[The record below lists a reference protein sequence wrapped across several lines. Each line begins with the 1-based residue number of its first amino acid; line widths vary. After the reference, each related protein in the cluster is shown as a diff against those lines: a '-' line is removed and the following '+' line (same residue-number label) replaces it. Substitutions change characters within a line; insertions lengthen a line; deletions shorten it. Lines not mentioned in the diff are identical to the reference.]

1 VARFPR
7 YDIILA
13 MEDPANAGILTYFES
28 RPGTVAGVNVSRA
41 PNSVPQPSLTL
52 GTHPDLVERLWD
64 TLTALLPEAC
74 QWVVYGRPA
83 LVHPGTGVIFG
94 FAQGTHAYALRL
106 PQPERDEAVAAG
118 AKAQYV
124 YPSATLDLSAAG
136 DEWLFGCWHPD
147 EPRWCLA
154 AYEAAGRLC

>member
-1 VARFPR
+1 MAKFPS

-13 MEDPANAGILTYFES
+13 IDDPSNAGILAFFES
-28 RPGTVAGVNVSRA
+28 RPGAVADVHVSRA
-41 PNSVPQPSLTL
+41 PDSVPQPYLTL

-64 TLTALLPEAC
+64 RLTSLLPEPC
-74 QWVVYGRPA
+74 QWVVYGHPA

-106 PQPERDEAVAAG
+106 PSPERDEAIAAG
-118 AKAQYV
+118 AKTQFA
-124 YPSATLDLSAAG
+124 YPNATLDLRPAG
-136 DEWLFGCWHPD
+136 DEWLFGSWHIN

-154 AYEAAGRLC
+154 AYEAAGRLR